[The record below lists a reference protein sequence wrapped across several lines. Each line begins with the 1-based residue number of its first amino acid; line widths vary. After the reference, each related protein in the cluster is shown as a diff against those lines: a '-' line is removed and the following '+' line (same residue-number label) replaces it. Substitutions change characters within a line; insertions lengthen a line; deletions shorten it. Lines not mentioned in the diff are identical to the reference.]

1 MIIFLT
7 DGLPTAGVTDVD
19 KIAENVAKAAP
30 KNVRLFPFGVGYD
43 VNTVLLDTLA
53 SQNRGASAYVKP
65 EENIEDSVS
74 SFYAKVGQPVL
85 TDLKLDLGAARAYDV
100 YPNPLPDLFAGSQL
114 VLAGRYRGDGSV
126 TITLSG
132 VSGDKEARFTYT
144 GDFPKSSLLDP
155 SVARLW
161 ATRKVGYLL
170 TQIRLH
176 GADKELVNEIV
187 DLATR
192 FGIVTPYTSFLVD
205 ERQNLALPGAPKA
218 AAEQLFGQ
226 LATPAPAAG
235 PQAVQN
241 SQSLDALRS
250 GSQGAGQA
258 PGQMKQVG
266 DKAFVLRQGRLDRHH
281 LQRGHE
287 AGQGCLRQRRP
298 LRPAGRSP
306 GVGQVLRRGRPAH
319 GGAGRRSLPGGR
331 RGRAAAGYPRH
342 AHGYAAERR
351 HPRGDAHRGAN
362 GNANA
367 RPRGPAPRRRPRLV
381 AHAGGS
387 RRAARPSRVRW
398 SGSGSGS
405 LALFGN
411 R

>member
-1 MIIFLT
+1 
-7 DGLPTAGVTDVD
+7 
-19 KIAENVAKAAP
+19 
-30 KNVRLFPFGVGYD
+30 D

-85 TDLKLDLGAARAYDV
+85 TDLKLDLGSARAYDI

-114 VLAGRYRGDGSV
+114 VVAGRYRGDGSA

-132 VSGDKEARFTYT
+132 ISGDKETRFTYT
-144 GDFPKSSLLDP
+144 GDFPRSSLLDP

-226 LATPAPAAG
+226 LSTPAPAAG

-258 PGQMKQVG
+258 PGQMKQVD
-266 DKAFVLRQGRLDRHH
+266 DKAFVLRQGAWIDTTYKEGMKLIKVAFGSDD
-281 LQRGHE
+281 LF
-287 AGQGCLRQRRP
+287 A
-298 LRPAGRSP
+298 
-306 GVGQVLRRGRPAH
+306 
-319 GGAGRRSLPGGR
+319 
-331 RGRAAAGYPRH
+331 
-342 AHGYAAERR
+342 
-351 HPRGDAHRGAN
+351 
-362 GNANA
+362 
-367 RPRGPAPRRRPRLV
+367 LV
-381 AHAGGS
+381 ASRPDWGKYFAVGDRLTVVLDGVAYQVGDEAAPPLVIPATPTPTGTRITGPTPVVTRNAGPD
-387 RRAARPSRVRW
+387 ATPTLRVSPTPGALLPATEPGPLERFW
-398 SGSGSGS
+398 LWLSE
-405 LALFGN
+405 LFGN